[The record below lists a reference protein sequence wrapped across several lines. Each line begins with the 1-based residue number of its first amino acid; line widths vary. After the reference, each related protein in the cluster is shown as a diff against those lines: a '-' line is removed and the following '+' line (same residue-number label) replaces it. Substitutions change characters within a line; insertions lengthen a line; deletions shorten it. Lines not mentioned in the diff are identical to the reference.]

1 MAQWAARDGW
11 SGWSMRALNRTSTPS
26 PAKCS
31 MLPPEASMIGT
42 TAAQYVFS
50 MPITSV
56 GSRVSLN
63 EVKEARSAKSAV
75 TVRVSPPRRVASGV
89 VSRRV
94 ARCWGRYG

>member
-1 MAQWAARDGW
+1 
-11 SGWSMRALNRTSTPS
+11 
-26 PAKCS
+26 
-31 MLPPEASMIGT
+31 MIGT

-63 EVKEARSAKSAV
+63 EVKPARSAKSAV

-89 VSRRV
+89 VSSLV
-94 ARCWGRYG
+94 ARC